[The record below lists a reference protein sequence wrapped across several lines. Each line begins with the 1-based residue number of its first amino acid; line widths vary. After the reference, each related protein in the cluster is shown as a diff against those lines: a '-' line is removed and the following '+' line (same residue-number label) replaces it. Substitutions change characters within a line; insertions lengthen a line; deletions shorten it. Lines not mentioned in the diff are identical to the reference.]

1 MNKTIK
7 IVITMTV
14 LFGVMAFPA
23 DVSFEFNN
31 LEKVSGK
38 IYLSVINDPEIWNM
52 KLKSQEP
59 PEKSIEFKAA
69 VMVGGKNMSIIVNG
83 LKPGVY
89 AAQIFHDLNEN
100 GKLDTNALGIPKE
113 PYGFSNNKKGIFGK
127 PKFKKVSFVVKDK
140 DIVQKI
146 KFF

>member
-1 MNKTIK
+1 MNKIIK
-7 IVITMTV
+7 LMTTMTI
-14 LFGVMAFPA
+14 LFGTMAFP
-23 DVSFEFNN
+23 VNISFEFNN

-38 IYLSVINDPEIWNM
+38 VYLSVINDPEIWKM
-52 KLKSQEP
+52 KSEEL
-59 PEKSIEFKAA
+59 PEKNIEFKAA
-69 VMVGGKNMSIIVNG
+69 VMVRSKNMSIIVNG

-127 PKFKKVSFVVKDK
+127 PKFKDVSFMVKDK
-140 DIVQKI
+140 DIVQKV

>member
-7 IVITMTV
+7 LMITMAA
-14 LFGVMAFPA
+14 LFVAMTFPV
-23 DVSFEFNN
+23 DISFEFNN

-52 KLKSQEP
+52 KTQEP
-59 PEKSIEFKAA
+59 PEKGIEFKAA
-69 VMVGGKNMSIIVNG
+69 VMVGSKNMNIIISG
-83 LKPGVY
+83 LKPGIY

-127 PKFKKVSFVVKDK
+127 PKFKKVSFMVKDK